1 MKTEDLILDIIG
13 LIFIVI
19 SVIFFVMEMITFYE
33 GTLIGVTGLA
43 LFVLKGSVIRKYVIK
58 LIEKY
63 LGR

>member
-13 LIFIVI
+13 LIFII
-19 SVIFFVMEMITFYE
+19 LSVVFFVMEKLTFNE
-33 GTLIGVTGLA
+33 GSIVGVIGLS